1 MKNTLKLSALTLG
14 TLLALGTTALAQT
27 APAATVSPEPAM
39 TMAPAPSAAPETTA
53 APAAT
58 TAPAASVKAHGKIKK
73 LQTGSLPFSQMSYGI
88 THPVQEIQALRKIK
102 KIDFNNIRIV
112 KVSPLLKA
120 RLRLHA
126 DTDAQTVALDS
137 VFQVQDAM
145 IAQTNGSN
153 SPIANLQYVLANIN
167 VSNALNNILNGSNV
181 GVNVSLADVLN
192 GNKIGIS
199 QVLGVYVHGFSI
211 INTIIK

>member
-14 TLLALGTTALAQT
+14 TLLAFGGTAFAQT
-27 APAATVSPEPAM
+27 TPAATTSPEPVM
-39 TMAPAPSAAPETTA
+39 TMAPAPST

-58 TAPAASVKAHGKIKK
+58 SAPAPTTAPEPGKAKGKIKK
-73 LQTGSLPFSQMSYGI
+73 LQMGTLPFSQLSYGI
-88 THPVQEIQALRKIK
+88 THPVQELQALRKIK

-112 KVSPLLKA
+112 KVSPLMKA

-126 DTDAQTVALDS
+126 DADAQTVALDS

-167 VSNALNNILNGSNV
+167 VSNALNNILNGSSV
-181 GVNVSLADVLN
+181 TANVSLADVLN
-192 GNKIGIS
+192 GNKIGIG

>member
-1 MKNTLKLSALTLG
+1 MKNTLRLSALTLG
-14 TLLALGTTALAQT
+14 TLLALGGTAFAQT
-27 APAATVSPEPAM
+27 TPAATTSPEPVM
-39 TMAPAPSAAPETTA
+39 TMAPAPTS

-58 TAPAASVKAHGKIKK
+58 TAPEPVNAKGKIKK
-73 LQTGSLPFSQMSYGI
+73 LQTGTLPFSQMSYGI
-88 THPVQEIQALRKIK
+88 THPVQELQALRKIK
-102 KIDFNNIRIV
+102 KIDFNNIRVV
-112 KVSPLLKA
+112 KVSPLMKA

-126 DTDAQTVALDS
+126 DADTQTVALDS

-167 VSNALNNILNGSNV
+167 VSNALNNILNGSSV
-181 GVNVSLADVLN
+181 AANVSLADVLN
-192 GNKIGIS
+192 GNKIGIG

>member
-14 TLLALGTTALAQT
+14 TLLALGGTAFAQT
-27 APAATVSPEPAM
+27 TPSATATPEPAM
-39 TMAPAPSAAPETTA
+39 TMAPAPAATPEATA
-53 APAAT
+53 APATT
-58 TAPAASVKAHGKIKK
+58 TAPVKAHGKIKK
-73 LQTGSLPFSQMSYGI
+73 LQTGSLSFSQMSYGL
-88 THPVQEIQALRKIK
+88 THPVQELQALRKIK
-102 KIDFNNIRIV
+102 KVDFNNIRVV
-112 KVSPLLKA
+112 KVSPLMKA

-126 DTDAQTVALDS
+126 DADAQTVALDS
-137 VFQVQDAM
+137 IFQVQDAM

>member
-1 MKNTLKLSALTLG
+1 MKNTLRLSALTLG
-14 TLLALGTTALAQT
+14 TLLALGGTAFAQT
-27 APAATVSPEPAM
+27 TPAATTSPEPVM
-39 TMAPAPSAAPETTA
+39 TMAPAPTS

-58 TAPAASVKAHGKIKK
+58 TAPEPVNAKGKIKK
-73 LQTGSLPFSQMSYGI
+73 LQTGTLPFSQMSYGI
-88 THPVQEIQALRKIK
+88 THPVQELQALRKIK
-102 KIDFNNIRIV
+102 KIDFNNIRVV
-112 KVSPLLKA
+112 KVSPLMKA

-126 DTDAQTVALDS
+126 DSGGQTVALDS

-167 VSNALNNILNGSNV
+167 VSNALNNILNGSSV
-181 GVNVSLADVLN
+181 AANVSLADVLN
-192 GNKIGIS
+192 GNKIGIG